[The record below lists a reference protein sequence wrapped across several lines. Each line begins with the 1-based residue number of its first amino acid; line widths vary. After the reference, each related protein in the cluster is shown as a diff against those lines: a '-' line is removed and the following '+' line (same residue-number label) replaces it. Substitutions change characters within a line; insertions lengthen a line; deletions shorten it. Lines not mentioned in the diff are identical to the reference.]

1 MEELV
6 DIGLLLDRQ
15 PAPRGRR
22 LALVG
27 NAGGPLVL
35 GADAADDAGAA
46 VPEFSAELRRRL
58 AGIAP
63 AATSS
68 ANPFD
73 AGPSA
78 SPDDLA
84 NLVRTIA
91 ASGEVDACV
100 VVCVELD
107 ESHVDETLA
116 LLDAVDVD
124 DVPIAVTAIGGG
136 RPRAVGRL
144 PMFPTP
150 ERAATA
156 MALACGRAAWLS
168 RDAALKGHGI
178 GIGAGPLIAAR
189 RLSRRLAGD
198 EATTTWLGPDA
209 AFELLETAGVSVASW
224 RYARSAEECARSV
237 RRLSGRCVVKADIVG
252 VVHKTEEGAVR
263 LGIADARRGGRR
275 VSRVRAALW

>member
-15 PAPRGRR
+15 PAPRGLR

-46 VPEFSAELRRRL
+46 VPELSAELRRRL

-63 AATSS
+63 AATSW

-124 DVPIAVTAIGGG
+124 DVPIAVTAIGG

-168 RDAALKGHGI
+168 REAALKGRRHRDRRRTVDRGAATI
-178 GIGAGPLIAAR
+178 PATRRRRGHDDLVGAGRRIRVAR
-189 RLSRRLAGD
+189 HGGRERGVVALRPVGRGVCPQCPPAVRQVCRQGRHRRRRPQDRGGSGAPRDRRSRRG
-198 EATTTWLGPDA
+198 
-209 AFELLETAGVSVASW
+209 S
-224 RYARSAEECARSV
+224 
-237 RRLSGRCVVKADIVG
+237 
-252 VVHKTEEGAVR
+252 
-263 LGIADARRGGRR
+263 RR